1 MVDRSGQRLGNYH
14 LIHLLGKGGF
24 AEVYLGEH
32 IYLKTAAAIKVLHT
46 QVIGEDMEG
55 FLNEART
62 IAHLVH
68 PHIVRVTD
76 FGIEAETP
84 FLVMDYAPNGTLR
97 QRHPKG
103 TQLPL
108 SLVITYVKQVAGAL
122 QHAHNESL
130 VHRDIKPENMLLGR
144 QNEVLLS
151 DFGTALVAQSSLYPG
166 PQEIIGTAAYMSPEQ
181 IQGKPRPASDQYS
194 LGVVAYEWL
203 SGDRPFHGSF
213 TELCAQHM
221 FAAPPPLREK
231 IPMISPYVEQVM
243 LIALAKDPHQRFI
256 SIQAFADA
264 LEQSYQSEQATF
276 VRPWSAAQTLTPAPP
291 GQYTTPIQEATTPA
305 YRISSTGSAENYAS
319 QANLSL
325 GNGSKAELGTIG
337 QEKVNMWS
345 IGREQLVAMVIGALL
360 FAALFFLSG
369 IFGSNY
375 IAHTTSIA
383 LACITLLFLGTVL
396 GPWVGLFTGVVG
408 ILIVGILQNQGIF
421 DIFFGKLELGFAIAG
436 FIAGMTLLI
445 TSGRYNNAR
454 AIATAATISIIG
466 SFIGI
471 YIAYFPFIGI
481 QDLVSFSVIPSLV
494 FLPALLTIYNAL
506 VRRGERA

>member
-1 MVDRSGQRLGNYH
+1 M
-14 LIHLLGKGGF
+14 
-24 AEVYLGEH
+24 
-32 IYLKTAAAIKVLHT
+32 
-46 QVIGEDMEG
+46 
-55 FLNEART
+55 
-62 IAHLVH
+62 
-68 PHIVRVTD
+68 
-76 FGIEAETP
+76 
-84 FLVMDYAPNGTLR
+84 
-97 QRHPKG
+97 
-103 TQLPL
+103 
-108 SLVITYVKQVAGAL
+108 
-122 QHAHNESL
+122 
-130 VHRDIKPENMLLGR
+130 
-144 QNEVLLS
+144 
-151 DFGTALVAQSSLYPG
+151 
-166 PQEIIGTAAYMSPEQ
+166 
-181 IQGKPRPASDQYS
+181 
-194 LGVVAYEWL
+194 
-203 SGDRPFHGSF
+203 
-213 TELCAQHM
+213 
-221 FAAPPPLREK
+221 
-231 IPMISPYVEQVM
+231 
-243 LIALAKDPHQRFI
+243 
-256 SIQAFADA
+256 
-264 LEQSYQSEQATF
+264 
-276 VRPWSAAQTLTPAPP
+276 RPWSAAQTLTPAPP

-421 DIFFGKLELGFAIAG
+421 DIAG

>member
-1 MVDRSGQRLGNYH
+1 
-14 LIHLLGKGGF
+14 
-24 AEVYLGEH
+24 
-32 IYLKTAAAIKVLHT
+32 
-46 QVIGEDMEG
+46 
-55 FLNEART
+55 
-62 IAHLVH
+62 
-68 PHIVRVTD
+68 
-76 FGIEAETP
+76 
-84 FLVMDYAPNGTLR
+84 
-97 QRHPKG
+97 
-103 TQLPL
+103 
-108 SLVITYVKQVAGAL
+108 
-122 QHAHNESL
+122 
-130 VHRDIKPENMLLGR
+130 
-144 QNEVLLS
+144 
-151 DFGTALVAQSSLYPG
+151 
-166 PQEIIGTAAYMSPEQ
+166 
-181 IQGKPRPASDQYS
+181 
-194 LGVVAYEWL
+194 
-203 SGDRPFHGSF
+203 
-213 TELCAQHM
+213 
-221 FAAPPPLREK
+221 
-231 IPMISPYVEQVM
+231 MISPYGEQVM

-319 QANLSL
+319 QAKLSL
-325 GNGSKAELGTIG
+325 GSGSKAVLGTTG
-337 QEKVNMWS
+337 QEKVNVWS
-345 IGREQLVAMVIGALL
+345 IGRGQLVAMVIGALL

-436 FIAGMTLLI
+436 FIAGMTMLL

-506 VRRGERA
+506 VRRKASV